1 MKTLKCEFC
10 GAMFPESIPACP
22 ECGAPNPLTDDV
34 QTFEYEEGR
43 PLEGAENQPA
53 VEKREP
59 TIQELEAK
67 IAELEDQVS
76 ENKNSGCG
84 CGTVILIIVI
94 LVILDLLFGGFIV
107 GFIDG
112 FIEGLF
118 GYDFYIVW

>member
-1 MKTLKCEFC
+1 MKILKCEFC

-94 LVILDLLFGGFIV
+94 LVILDLLFGGFI
-107 GFIDG
+107 DG
-112 FIEGLF
+112 FIEGF
-118 GYDFYIVW
+118 NGARGYY